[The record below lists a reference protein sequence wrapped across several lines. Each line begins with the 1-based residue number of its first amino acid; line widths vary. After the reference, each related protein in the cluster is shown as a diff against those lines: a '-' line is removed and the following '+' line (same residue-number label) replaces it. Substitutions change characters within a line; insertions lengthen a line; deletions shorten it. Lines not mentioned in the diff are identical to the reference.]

1 MASSVLVAVAVV
13 VFNRDATG
21 RGAEIN
27 LLCYFIF
34 SMELHTRVQGN
45 KSSRLGGLCRLA
57 SFVVWDGSPRH
68 VGGRNSVADWGGFGC
83 WMGLMH
89 VGG

>member
-1 MASSVLVAVAVV
+1 MLVAVVVVAV

-34 SMELHTRVQGN
+34 FDGAPHMRCKATKV
-45 KSSRLGGLCRLA
+45 LA
-57 SFVVWDGSPRH
+57 RGAYADLPLLLSGTVRRDTWEGESLWPIGEVLA
-68 VGGRNSVADWGGFGC
+68 VGWA
-83 WMGLMH
+83 
-89 VGG
+89 

>member
-1 MASSVLVAVAVV
+1 MLVAVVVAV

-34 SMELHTRVQGN
+34 SMELHIIQECKATKV
-45 KSSRLGGLCRLA
+45 LA
-57 SFVVWDGSPRH
+57 RGAYADLPLLLSGTVRRDTWEGESLWPI
-68 VGGRNSVADWGGFGC
+68 GRC
-83 WMGLMH
+83 
-89 VGG
+89 